1 MLSGSCADNN
11 EIAPFVMWYWNH
23 TNVYCFGL
31 SNSEQQIIKTIR
43 PNWVTKPIDI
53 PVRISNYV
61 HYTDYTFI
69 SGFIVLFF
77 VSFSVAI
84 VFVSFLV
91 HFLVNEFCFTYTVI
105 FFTFAADGV
114 HIFVHEFC
122 SFRPTGYDASA
133 ARIYDSLQWIFIRI
147 D

>member
-1 MLSGSCADNN
+1 M
-11 EIAPFVMWYWNH
+11 
-23 TNVYCFGL
+23 YCFGL
-31 SNSEQQIIKTIR
+31 SNSEQQIIKIIR

-53 PVRISNYV
+53 PVRISKYV
-61 HYTDYTFI
+61 HYTDYMFI

-105 FFTFAADGV
+105 FSLLRLTEF
-114 HIFVHEFC
+114 IFLSMSSVPLGLLDMMRVQPEYMTVCNEF
-122 SFRPTGYDASA
+122 SSA
-133 ARIYDSLQWIFIRI
+133 LIKLILIVLRC
-147 D
+147 

>member
-1 MLSGSCADNN
+1 
-11 EIAPFVMWYWNH
+11 
-23 TNVYCFGL
+23 VYCFGL
-31 SNSEQQIIKTIR
+31 SNSEQQIIKIIR

-53 PVRISNYV
+53 PVRISKYV
-61 HYTDYTFI
+61 HYTDYMFI

-105 FFTFAADGV
+105 FSLLRLTEF
-114 HIFVHEFC
+114 IFLSMSSVPLGLLDMMRVQREYMTVCNEF
-122 SFRPTGYDASA
+122 SSA
-133 ARIYDSLQWIFIRI
+133 LIKLILIVLRC
-147 D
+147 